1 MDILQKIRNLIAG
14 EDGDDLPSVE
24 EIKQARSDVR
34 AQLREVEER
43 LEERARIRD
52 EVLIE
57 GTEGDLEAHDLE
69 TERLEREAERL
80 EAAGERLIDRIRE
93 AELEAWQE
101 EVREI
106 VGGLPELADR
116 HRRARDALA
125 AVEAEVRSRVGKLQK
140 DASYLGLR
148 GSPVHLEASEL
159 RRLERVVD
167 GIPDLRFEFLEQHFR
182 APPEKEEGGRH
193 IVETRDEDGTPVVGL
208 VGDWSEDEVRAKR
221 ARYPDRRVRVV
232 AS

>member
-1 MDILQKIRNLIAG
+1 MDILEKIRNLIAG
-14 EDGDDLPSVE
+14 EDGDDLPSLE
-24 EIKQARSDVR
+24 EIKQARSEVR

-43 LEERARIRD
+43 LEERARARD
-52 EVLIE
+52 EVLVE
-57 GTEGDLEAHDLE
+57 GTESDLEAHDLE

-80 EAAGERLIDRIRE
+80 EAAGERLLERTRE
-93 AELEAWQE
+93 AELEAWNE

-125 AVEAEVRSRVGKLQK
+125 AVEAEVKSRVGTLRQH
-140 DASYLGLR
+140 ASYLSLR
-148 GSPVHLEASEL
+148 GSPVHLDASEL
-159 RRLERVVD
+159 RRIERVVE
-167 GIPDLRFEFLEQHFR
+167 GIPELRFEFLEQHFR
-182 APPEKEEGGRH
+182 APPEKENGRQ
-193 IVETRDEDGTPVVGL
+193 IVETKDEDGTPVLGL